1 MIREGF
7 HQDLDYLRGIM
18 NGGNQIIE
26 KMEQSERERTGI
38 KGLKIGFNRVFGYY
52 IEVTRSYYDLVPDDY
67 VRKQTLTNC
76 ERFITPD
83 LKKTENDIL
92 SAKEKALGLPCC
104 TAEAGTGNRLGDCTG
119 GCIGSVR
126 ICCN

>member
-1 MIREGF
+1 MVADLVDRAIVENPPVSVKDGGVIREGF

-52 IEVTRSYYDLVPDDY
+52 IEVTRS
-67 VRKQTLTNC
+67 TM
-76 ERFITPD
+76 I
-83 LKKTENDIL
+83 
-92 SAKEKALGLPCC
+92 
-104 TAEAGTGNRLGDCTG
+104 
-119 GCIGSVR
+119 
-126 ICCN
+126 

>member
-1 MIREGF
+1 
-7 HQDLDYLRGIM
+7 
-18 NGGNQIIE
+18 
-26 KMEQSERERTGI
+26 MEQSERERTGI

-92 SAKEKALGLPCC
+92 SAKEKAL
-104 TAEAGTGNRLGDCTG
+104 RL
-119 GCIGSVR
+119 
-126 ICCN
+126 